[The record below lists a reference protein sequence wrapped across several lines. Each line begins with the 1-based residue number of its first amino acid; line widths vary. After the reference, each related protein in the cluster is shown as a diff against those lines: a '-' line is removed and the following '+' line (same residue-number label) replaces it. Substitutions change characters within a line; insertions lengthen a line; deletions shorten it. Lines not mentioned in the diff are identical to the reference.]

1 MRVGRSAIG
10 LCGTG
15 SQIARPVR
23 SLPERLARLG
33 GGARRGRLRCGS
45 VLDLRLY
52 RVTLLPFAV
61 GLIVVAFSLHTGP
74 AALPGS
80 LPGAAFDAQAAQAAI
95 TRIAPLGS
103 DPPPG
108 SAADDTLAQTIATS
122 PPPSRLAH
130 PNFQS

>member
-52 RVTLLPFAV
+52 RVTLLPFAI
-61 GLIVVAFSLHTGP
+61 GLIVVAFSLHPGP
-74 AALPGS
+74 VAPATPVPPQTFDAGQAAL
-80 LPGAAFDAQAAQAAI
+80 AAAGLARA
-95 TRIAPLGS
+95 GS
-103 DPPPG
+103 DPG
-108 SAADDTLAQTIATS
+108 SAADDALARRIASHT
-122 PPPSRLAH
+122 PPYGFAGPA
-130 PNFQS
+130 